1 MNKAALIAITIT
13 ALITAVI
20 TSVALKALG
29 VPKGD
34 LHPMITAGVS
44 TVASMLVGQR
54 YWRTDES

>member
-1 MNKAALIAITIT
+1 MNKTALIAITIT

-29 VPKGD
+29 VPQGD
-34 LHPMITAGVS
+34 LHPMITGGVS
-44 TVASMLVGQR
+44 TVAAMLVGQR